1 MKNIENAKHTTLVLG
16 ATGKTGSRIVARLN
30 ALGVPTRVGSRSAGP
45 AFDWNDS
52 SNWDQVLS
60 GVTNAYVNFAPD
72 LAIPGAQ
79 DSIRQFI
86 DLAIEKGVKRV
97 VLLSGR
103 GEEEAQRC
111 EEVIQRDDLEWTV
124 VRASWFAQNFSEGAF
139 MEMVMSGHVVLPAGN
154 VKEPFVDVDDIADVA
169 VAALTEEGHSG
180 QIYEVT
186 GPRLMSFAD
195 AVNEIAIATGRNIQY
210 QQIPIED
217 FIEGIKA
224 AGLPD
229 DLVWLMEYLFTTVL
243 DGRNEYLTDGVERAL
258 NRSPGDFSDYA
269 KNAAAKGIWRYAA

>member
-124 VRASWFAQNFSEGAF
+124 VRASWFAQNFSEGEF

-154 VKEPFVDVDDIADVA
+154 VKN
-169 VAALTEEGHSG
+169 LL
-180 QIYEVT
+180 
-186 GPRLMSFAD
+186 LM
-195 AVNEIAIATGRNIQY
+195 
-210 QQIPIED
+210 
-217 FIEGIKA
+217 
-224 AGLPD
+224 
-229 DLVWLMEYLFTTVL
+229 
-243 DGRNEYLTDGVERAL
+243 
-258 NRSPGDFSDYA
+258 
-269 KNAAAKGIWRYAA
+269 